1 MGRLVLG
8 QEVLL
13 VFRRKKASVPLHH
26 DPVVIWSREHWP
38 VLTKVAASCAVPRG
52 QLMYPVALG
61 TNASHF
67 GYGVG
72 MPFHDDPVLQR
83 SKLMG
88 D

>member
-52 QLMYPVALG
+52 QLMYPRSRNKCIAFRLWG
-61 TNASHF
+61 RNANFATTRFCNAVS
-67 GYGVG
+67 
-72 MPFHDDPVLQR
+72 
-83 SKLMG
+83 
-88 D
+88 